1 MKSNIL
7 NDRIMKKIINFK
19 NMKFV
24 YNVLGNG
31 NAIVLLHGYLESKE
45 IWTQFGMLLSEK
57 FKVIIPDLPGH
68 GESESFHPANTMELM
83 AGLVKEILLNEN
95 VLKAFIIGHSMGG
108 YAAMAFADLFPDYM
122 SALSLFH
129 STPFADSEEKKK
141 NRDREIELLRQGK
154 KKLIYSNHFPKV
166 FAKRNEAK
174 FKNRIEEAKLI
185 ASNLAEEFIIS
196 TLEGMKQRKD
206 YSEVLKNLKVA
217 FLYVTGKGDQFI
229 PYDLRHQ
236 LNYPK
241 DYEIMELE
249 KSGHIGFVEEEA
261 KAFALL
267 LSFIQNQV
275 YKD

>member
-1 MKSNIL
+1 MRR
-7 NDRIMKKIINFK
+7 DVNFK
-19 NMKFV
+19 NTKFV
-24 YNVLGNG
+24 YNVLGTG

-68 GESESFHPANTMELM
+68 GESESFAAANTMELM
-83 AGLVKEILLNEN
+83 AELVKHILVNEN
-95 VLKAFIIGHSMGG
+95 VAKAFIIGHSMGG
-108 YAAMAFADLFPDYM
+108 YAAMAFADLFPDYL

-166 FAKRNEAK
+166 FAKENEVK
-174 FKNRIEEAKLI
+174 FKDRIEEAKII
-185 ASNLAEEFIIS
+185 ASNLAEEAIIS
-196 TLEGMKQRKD
+196 TLEGMKLRKD
-206 YSEVLKNLKVA
+206 YSEVLKNLKVP
-217 FLYVTGKGDQFI
+217 FLYVAGKGDQFI
-229 PYDLRHQ
+229 PYELRNQ
-236 LNYPK
+236 LHYPK

-249 KSGHIGFVEEEA
+249 KSGHIGFIEEDE
-261 KAFALL
+261 KAYNNLI
-267 LSFIQNQV
+267 SFIQEQV